1 MPIPVTIPRLGWNM
15 DVGTFVEWVKSDG
28 EAVQPGE
35 VLFRLEGEKA
45 TEEIES
51 LDSGTLHI
59 LARGPKSGDRLAVGT
74 VIGYLLQPGEIPSP
88 VQARVALIG
97 LTPTQAPSV
106 DPRQTVS
113 DSAGESRLAITPRAR
128 RLARQLGVD
137 ARTIRGTGREG
148 RVCER
153 DVAASSG
160 AEAVPVTPTRR
171 TIAARMVE
179 SRQATAPVTL
189 MSEVDATRI
198 VASRR
203 RFQTVDGPDPSYT
216 DLFVKLAAAA
226 LGEHS
231 LLASRWTDAGL
242 VKATRIDIGIAVDTD
257 AGLLVPVI
265 RNAPALE
272 LRELAARSRDLIE
285 RARHG
290 TLSAGEMQGGC
301 FTVTN
306 LGAYGID
313 AFTPIINPPECA
325 VLGIG
330 RIMRR
335 PVMDG
340 DRIVGRDRVSLSL
353 TFDHRIVDGGP
364 AARFLQA
371 LARLVESPDKV
382 VGA

>member
-1 MPIPVTIPRLGWNM
+1 
-15 DVGTFVEWVKSDG
+15 
-28 EAVQPGE
+28 
-35 VLFRLEGEKA
+35 
-45 TEEIES
+45 
-51 LDSGTLHI
+51 
-59 LARGPKSGDRLAVGT
+59 
-74 VIGYLLQPGEIPSP
+74 
-88 VQARVALIG
+88 
-97 LTPTQAPSV
+97 
-106 DPRQTVS
+106 
-113 DSAGESRLAITPRAR
+113 
-128 RLARQLGVD
+128 
-137 ARTIRGTGREG
+137 
-148 RVCER
+148 
-153 DVAASSG
+153 
-160 AEAVPVTPTRR
+160 
-171 TIAARMVE
+171 MVE

-301 FTVTN
+301 FPVTN